1 MAKKKK
7 TKDKARQKA
16 KLRKQQVEQKGKLT
30 KVSSEAA
37 MDDLMS
43 KKTFFKYMDK
53 RYGFRIGMSPAELL
67 RGGHMKEISILGEI
81 HRTGMY
87 LNAPGNNVFLNC
99 RDMRAL
105 DTIKVDVSEIPSSK
119 MALVKDNMDIYI
131 EELPHLFIKQG
142 KLELTFGKK
151 VVTVVFSYK
160 TKEEIEEFG
169 PTDSEGGLVLSI
181 NNDGMVSG
189 AHISYDGFGKPLEID
204 HGYTFD
210 QFVRD
215 SDNYLEDDF
224 IKFGKDDIINMLT
237 VLLYVNSLA
246 TAKIIKS
253 NTSDKTYKKSDR
265 TSKNSSG
272 KVSEVYNGDCDRE
285 IIIPRIYKLVGT
297 ELHEYD
303 NESKSYRKV
312 MCRHSVCG
320 HWRHYKSGKKIWI
333 SEFERGRGIRKSK
346 PKVYR
351 AKTVLV
357 D

>member
-16 KLRKQQVEQKGKLT
+16 KLRKQQGEQRDKAT
-30 KVSSEAA
+30 KISSETA
-37 MDDLMS
+37 MDNLMS
-43 KKTFFKYMDK
+43 KKEFFKYMDK
-53 RYGFRIGMSPAELL
+53 RYGFRLGMSPTELL
-67 RGGHMKEISILGEI
+67 KGGHMKEISILGEI
-81 HRTGMY
+81 HKMGMY
-87 LNAPGNNVFLNC
+87 LNTPDNNVFLQC
-99 RDMRAL
+99 KDLSVL

-181 NNDGMVSG
+181 NNDGMISG
-189 AHISYDGFGKPLEID
+189 AHINYDGFGKPLAIN

-210 QFVRD
+210 QFIRD

-224 IKFGKDDIINMLT
+224 IKFGKNDIINMLT

-246 TAKIIKS
+246 TAKVVKS
-253 NTSDKTYKKSDR
+253 NTSDKTYKRSNKTPKNISD
-265 TSKNSSG
+265 
-272 KVSEVYNGDCDRE
+272 KVSEVYQEDNDRE

-303 NESKSYRKV
+303 KETKSYRKV

-333 SEFERGRGIRKSK
+333 SEFERGKGARKSK

-351 AKTVLV
+351 AKTVLA